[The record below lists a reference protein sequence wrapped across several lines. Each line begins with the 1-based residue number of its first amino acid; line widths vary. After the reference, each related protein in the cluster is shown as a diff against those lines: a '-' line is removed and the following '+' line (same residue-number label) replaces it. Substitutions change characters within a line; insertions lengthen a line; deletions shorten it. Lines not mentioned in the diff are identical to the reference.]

1 MRKFF
6 QCFKML
12 FCGGAISED
21 VGPVKAFGVKLLS
34 SRNSGEGVCYA
45 IRFGVCPDFVIHYH
59 IHGLSWKEVRR
70 NLAAIYLLWLDW
82 KEAFLAPEVQAELF
96 KVYGALARID
106 YMDHCAYVPVGVLP
120 RITIPNG
127 SRCTRLAPENLGDVV
142 HHAEDAPDDGDPERD
157 PLDDGIF
164 HGGNPI
170 TTP

>member
-70 NLAAIYLLWLDW
+70 DLAAIYSLWLDVE
-82 KEAFLAPEVQAELF
+82 EAFLAPEAQAELF
-96 KVYGALARID
+96 KVYGDLARID
-106 YMDHCAYVPVGVLP
+106 YMDHSAHVPAGIVS

-127 SRCTRLAPENLGDVV
+127 SRCVWLSPHKFRQEVHDAEHKPGNGDHRGQQVN
-142 HHAEDAPDDGDPERD
+142 HPDFHA
-157 PLDDGIF
+157 
-164 HGGNPI
+164 
-170 TTP
+170 